1 MGEYYYLEAFIQEVW
16 WSSPRKLMGLLAAV
30 FLSAC
35 SDETQPTPTESPTNT
50 PAPTNTPIPTPV
62 PPTAMPTP
70 TTAPTAAPITGPD
83 TMPAIPGLEI
93 GPDMRWGD
101 LVDALS
107 EPEQACI
114 SGELGDELLASVRD
128 TLVLSDTTEPW
139 QVSVVGCLSQET
151 ASALFLASFAVQMPP
166 LPQEAEAC
174 LQGLLM
180 NVDVAALV
188 ASQAPDAGPA
198 EQAAAMQFSFGL
210 LTCLPPEMLEGLL
223 GGDGPGGPTEP
234 APTDDAS
241 LWRFETGGRVVNAPA
256 VANGVVYAGSDD
268 NHVYALDAA
277 TGSML
282 WSFETGD
289 IIRSTPTLAGREV
302 YVGSDDNH
310 VYALDAETG
319 EMLWKYDTSKEVQYS
334 SVVTDGVVY
343 IGAQGDVDYS
353 VHALDAMSG
362 EQVWAAGVPY
372 PYGVEFAVTV
382 ANGKLYAPGAS
393 GEFYAM
399 DASTGEALWSV
410 SVGMGSESPPTVVDG
425 VVYLTAVNTTYALD
439 EATGEEIWSYGT
451 EMFPAVDHP
460 AVVVDGVYYF
470 APDSNLYALDA
481 ASGDI
486 MWSYE
491 ADDLIT
497 DVPVVAEGMVYV
509 RSESGVFHAVDAAT
523 GGLAWSWETT
533 DSALRSPTVVS
544 GFLFAE
550 SRDGNLRALIA
561 ATGEEVW
568 SFRKGYFDGVPSY
581 TIAGGVL
588 YVGALDGSVYA
599 FAAPFAG

>member
-1 MGEYYYLEAFIQEVW
+1 MRYSLRQLALVG
-16 WSSPRKLMGLLAAV
+16 LMGLLAAV

-128 TLVLSDTTEPW
+128 TPVLSDTTEPW

-151 ASALFLASFAVQMPP
+151 ASALFLASFAAQMPP

-198 EQAAAMQFSFGL
+198 AEGAAMQFGFGL
-210 LTCLPPEMLEGLL
+210 LTCLPPEMLEDLM
-223 GGDGPGGPTEP
+223 GGDDPGGPTEP

-241 LWRFETGGRVVNAPA
+241 LWSFATGGRVVNAPA
-256 VANGVVYAGSDD
+256 VADGVVYVGSDD
-268 NHVYALDAA
+268 NFVYALDAA

-289 IIRSTPTLAGREV
+289 IIRSTPIVTGGAV

-399 DASTGEALWSV
+399 DASTGEALWSLNF
-410 SVGMGSESPPTVVDG
+410 GMGSESPPAVLDG
-425 VVYLTAVNTTYALD
+425 VVYLTAVNTAYALD

-470 APDSNLYALDA
+470 APDSNLYALDTTT
-481 ASGDI
+481 GQ
-486 MWSYE
+486 MNWRYV

-497 DVPVVAEGMVYV
+497 DAPVVAEGMVFV

-523 GGLAWSWETT
+523 GGLAWSWETM
-533 DSALRSPTVVS
+533 DAALRSPTVVN

-588 YVGALDGSVYA
+588 YVGALNGSVYA